1 MRYDS
6 GNERRCKY
14 GGEEVDGVVDVWDSE
29 ERGALA
35 VADDEQGG

>member
-1 MRYDS
+1 MIYTA
-6 GNERRCKY
+6 RRRDDVDASRVDVSC
-14 GGEEVDGVVDVWDSE
+14 EVDVGDSE